1 MSISTEMV
9 SREQIQTIARRAR
22 LASINHEALT
32 ITPDTAGL
40 LATYL
45 REALAVAEDQA
56 WFWTKEWQTGEQ
68 EAEADLTDGRH
79 QTFDTMD
86 DLLDDL
92 GWPR

>member
-56 WFWTKEWQTGEQ
+56 WFWTKEWQTGER
-68 EAEADLTDGRH
+68 EAEKPT
-79 QTFDTMD
+79 
-86 DLLDDL
+86 
-92 GWPR
+92 